1 MLMRRRDFLAM
12 AGVGLL
18 TACTSGTP
26 ARTIRIAA
34 GEPGGFYTSFARLLA
49 AEVSAATPGNRMEVL
64 NTQGSVGN
72 VELLR
77 DGGTDLGMVLAGTA
91 AAVQAGELGPP
102 VELRALGRVYEN
114 YAQLVVRADSPV
126 RALDELSGRT
136 VSIGAPKSGTALFG
150 RRLLAARPGVRT
162 TALPLDEAI
171 AALENGSID
180 ALLWSGGIPTPA
192 LRALDDRIG
201 IRLLPLEP
209 EMAGC
214 GPSCDQLQV
223 PPGAYRRAA
232 GVPTVGVANILACTP
247 ELPDDVAEAVVR
259 VLVLR
264 APFLVPQPTVG
275 TQFLDVGNLIGTGK
289 VPLHPGA
296 QRAYRD
302 LHG

>member
-1 MLMRRRDFLAM
+1 MRRRDFLALVG
-12 AGVGLL
+12 AGFLSS
-18 TACTSGTP
+18 CTSGPP
-26 ARTIRIAA
+26 ARTVRIAA

-49 AEVSAATPGNRMEVL
+49 DEVSAASGNRVEVL
-64 NTQGSVGN
+64 STQGSVAN

-77 DGGTDLGMVLAGTA
+77 DGGTDLGMVLADTA
-91 AAVQAGELGPP
+91 AELGPAIP
-102 VELRALGRVYEN
+102 LRALGRVYEN

-126 RALDELSGRT
+126 QVLDELSGRT

-150 RRLLAARPGVRT
+150 RRMLAPRPGVRT
-162 TALPLDEAI
+162 TALPLEDAI
-171 AALENGSID
+171 AALEARRID

-201 IRLLPLEP
+201 IRLLPLE
-209 EMAGC
+209 EATSGC
-214 GPSCDQLQV
+214 GPVCDQLQV
-223 PPGAYRRAA
+223 PPGAYRRTA
-232 GVPTVGVANILACTP
+232 GVPTVGVANVLACTP
-247 ELPDDVAEAVVR
+247 DLPDDVAEAVVR
-259 VLVLR
+259 VLVRR

-275 TQFLDVGNLIGTGK
+275 TQFLDVGNLIGTGP